1 MRDAVT
7 LEARGTPTIIL
18 VNDVFAPIAHATAA
32 LLALP
37 PDYVAKNI
45 VWLPHPTSNL
55 TAAAAAA
62 LIDQR
67 IEGVRAALLGL
78 AQPAPLAAP
87 ANAVTGGGAVVEE
100 PALSVD
106 SARPADA
113 AVSATANGSAHF
125 GGSEADSAAL
135 ALARDIVE
143 GLAQSLR
150 ADGADLVL
158 LHFGAGVLV
167 GEVRIGE
174 LTCDDGS
181 CIMPTD
187 ALAKM
192 VEAMVKPKV
201 SSLRVVT
208 LRETVLEK

>member
-7 LEARGTPTIIL
+7 LEARGIPTIIL

-37 PDYVAKNI
+37 ADYVSKNI

-62 LIDQR
+62 LIDER
-67 IEGVRAALLGL
+67 IDVIRAALLGHE
-78 AQPAPLAAP
+78 QPAPLTAASAASAADGAGP
-87 ANAVTGGGAVVEE
+87 TVAGLVRAEPVHAVNGVRST
-100 PALSVD
+100 
-106 SARPADA
+106 DA
-113 AVSATANGSAHF
+113 ER
-125 GGSEADSAAL
+125 SEADPAAL
-135 ALARDIVE
+135 ALACEIVE

-158 LHFGAGVLV
+158 LHFGGGVLE

-201 SSLRVVT
+201 SSLRRVT
-208 LRETVLEK
+208 LREIALEK

>member
-7 LEARGTPTIIL
+7 LEARGIPTIIL

-37 PDYVAKNI
+37 ADYVSTNI

-55 TAAAAAA
+55 TAAAAAM
-62 LIDQR
+62 LIDER

-78 AQPAPLAAP
+78 AQPAPLRVAS
-87 ANAVTGGGAVVEE
+87 ANAASGGGAALEE
-100 PALSVD
+100 PVHSV
-106 SARPADA
+106 
-113 AVSATANGSAHF
+113 HH
-125 GGSEADSAAL
+125 GGSGNHSESESDSAAL
-135 ALARDIVE
+135 ALARGIVE
-143 GLAQSLR
+143 GLAESLR

-158 LHFGAGVLV
+158 LNFGQGILE

-181 CIMPTD
+181 CIMPAD

-201 SSLRVVT
+201 SSLRLVT
-208 LRETVLEK
+208 LREIVLDR

>member
-7 LEARGTPTIIL
+7 LEARGIPTIIL

-37 PDYVAKNI
+37 ADYVSKNI

-55 TAAAAAA
+55 TAAAAAL
-62 LIDQR
+62 LIDER
-67 IEGVRAALLGL
+67 IEGIRAALLGN
-78 AQPAPLAAP
+78 AQPAPLTAAS
-87 ANAVTGGGAVVEE
+87 ANGATAGGLPVAE
-100 PALSVD
+100 PAHLVNGD
-106 SARPADA
+106 S
-113 AVSATANGSAHF
+113 
-125 GGSEADSAAL
+125 GSEADSAAL
-135 ALARDIVE
+135 ALARGIVE

-158 LHFGAGVLV
+158 LHFGAGVLE

-201 SSLRVVT
+201 SSLRSVT

>member
-7 LEARGTPTIIL
+7 LEARGIPTIIL

-37 PDYVAKNI
+37 PDYVSKNI

-62 LIDQR
+62 LIDER

-78 AQPAPLAAP
+78 RQPAPLTAAP
-87 ANAVTGGGAVVEE
+87 AHAVTGGGAVVEE
-100 PALSVD
+100 PAFSEDSVG
-106 SARPADA
+106 A
-113 AVSATANGSAHF
+113 AHL
-125 GGSEADSAAL
+125 GGSDVDSAAL
-135 ALARDIVE
+135 ATARGIVE
-143 GLAQSLR
+143 GLAESLR

-158 LHFGAGVLV
+158 LHFGAGILE

-201 SSLRVVT
+201 ASLRLVT
-208 LRETVLEK
+208 LREIVLEK